1 MTSSNGIVFVVDD
14 DASVRSMVSR
24 LFRTSGWQVESFAN
38 ATEFLE
44 YERPDSPGCLLLE
57 VKMPGLDGMQL
68 QQRLSEKHA
77 DLPIIFMTGHGNIP
91 MSVDAMKAGAVDFLS
106 KPVSDEELLEKVQL
120 AIQSHAKQ
128 EKESYE
134 VKLFRERSDLLS
146 NREREVM
153 NLVITGM
160 LNKQIASQLGIT
172 QATVKAHRGKVM
184 NKLGLTSVADLVR
197 LCERAKL
204 S

>member
-1 MTSSNGIVFVVDD
+1 MTSSNGIVFIVDD
-14 DASVRSMVSR
+14 DASVRSMVTR
-24 LFRTSGWQVESFAN
+24 LFRTSGWRVESFAN

-44 YERPDSPGCLLLE
+44 YDRPDAPGCLVLD
-57 VKMPGLDGMQL
+57 VKMPGVDGMQL
-68 QQRLSEKHA
+68 QQRLSQKHV
-77 DLPIIFMTGHGNIP
+77 DLPIIFMTGHGDIP
-91 MSVDAMKAGAVDFLS
+91 MSVKAIQAGAVDFLP
-106 KPVSDEELLEKVQL
+106 KPVSDQQLLEKVEL

-128 EKESYE
+128 EKESNE
-134 VKLFRERSDLLS
+134 TKLFRERCDLLS
-146 NREREVM
+146 SREREVM

-160 LNKQIASQLGIT
+160 LNKQIATRLGIT

-184 NKLGLTSVADLVR
+184 SKLGLTSVADLVR

>member
-1 MTSSNGIVFVVDD
+1 MTPNAGIVYIVDD
-14 DASVRSMVSR
+14 DASVRSMVTR

-38 ATEFLE
+38 AAEFLD
-44 YERPDSPGCLLLE
+44 YERPDAPGCLVLD
-57 VKMPGLDGMQL
+57 VDMPGLNGMEL
-68 QQRLSEKHA
+68 QQRLSERHA
-77 DLPIIFMTGHGNIP
+77 ELPIIFMTGHGDIP
-91 MSVDAMKAGAVDFLS
+91 MSVTAIKAGAVDFLP
-106 KPVSDEELLEKVQL
+106 KPVSDQQLLEKVEL

-128 EKESYE
+128 EKESNE
-134 VKLFRERSDLLS
+134 VKLFRERCDLLS

-160 LNKQIASQLGIT
+160 LNKQIASRLGIT
-172 QATVKAHRGKVM
+172 QATIKAHRGKVM
-184 NKLGLTSVADLVR
+184 NKLGLRSVADLVR